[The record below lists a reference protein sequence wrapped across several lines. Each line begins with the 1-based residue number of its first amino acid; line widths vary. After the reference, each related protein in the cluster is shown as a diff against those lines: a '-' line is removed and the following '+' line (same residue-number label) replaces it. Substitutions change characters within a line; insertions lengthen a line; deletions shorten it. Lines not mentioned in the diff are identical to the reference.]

1 MTRFTRILGAG
12 VGLGAISLVIVLGI
26 RGATNKAEGASS
38 GGGKSSLPVST
49 VQMTPAD
56 HYMVSGH
63 FSGKVAARRTSEAG
77 FERGGKIE
85 RIEVDEGDRVAVGQI
100 LARLDVRRLDAS
112 RKEVEARRAQA
123 VAQLDEM
130 LAGPRQETIR
140 VARANVE
147 DLKEQ
152 LALVELKRDR
162 AQRLLKEQAV
172 PQDTF
177 DEASSDEKQL
187 QARLEAA
194 GQQLDELVSGT
205 RDEQLRAQKGAV
217 DQLDA
222 ALALIDVDLED
233 SLLRA
238 PFDGTIASRE
248 MDEGM
253 ISAPGQSLFRIV
265 ETGSLEARVG
275 VPAGLIGGLELGMER
290 TVDIE
295 GASIRATV
303 KAIVPEVD
311 PATQTIMV
319 VLALPPDAQGVLPG
333 HVVRMAVEIR
343 RNEAGYWL
351 PTTALTRGE
360 RGLWTCYALMA
371 EGGADRIVARQ
382 VELIHTEN
390 DRVFVRGTIED
401 NDRVVREG
409 THRVAV
415 GQTVRDLGDAAP
427 GA

>member
-1 MTRFTRILGAG
+1 
-12 VGLGAISLVIVLGI
+12 
-26 RGATNKAEGASS
+26 
-38 GGGKSSLPVST
+38 
-49 VQMTPAD
+49 
-56 HYMVSGH
+56 MVSGH

-85 RIEVDEGDRVAVGQI
+85 IIEVDEGDRVSAGQV
-100 LARLDVRRLDAS
+100 LARLDVRRLQAS
-112 RKEVEARRAQA
+112 RKEVEARRTQA

-177 DEASSDEKQL
+177 DEASSGEKQI
-187 QARLEAA
+187 QARLDAA
-194 GQQLDELVSGT
+194 DQQLDELVSGT

-233 SLLRA
+233 SLLKA
-238 PFDGTIASRE
+238 PFDGTVAARE

-275 VPAGLIGGLELGMER
+275 VPADLIGGLELGAER
-290 TVDIE
+290 AVEIE
-295 GASIRATV
+295 GARVRATV

-311 PATQTIMV
+311 PVTQTIMV
-319 VLALPPDAQGVLPG
+319 VLALPVDAAGALPG
-333 HVVRMAVEIR
+333 QVAQMAVEIR
-343 RNEAGYWL
+343 REETGYWL

-371 EGGADRIVARQ
+371 EGGADRVAARQ
-382 VELIHTEN
+382 IELIHTEN
-390 DRVFVRGTIED
+390 DRVFVRGTLED
-401 NDRVVREG
+401 GDRIIREG

-415 GQTVRDLGDAAP
+415 GQIVRDLGDTAP